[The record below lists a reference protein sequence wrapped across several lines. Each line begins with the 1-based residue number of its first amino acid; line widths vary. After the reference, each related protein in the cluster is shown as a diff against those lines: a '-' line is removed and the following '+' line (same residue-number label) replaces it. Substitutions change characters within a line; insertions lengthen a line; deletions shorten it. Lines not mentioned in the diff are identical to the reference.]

1 MERDAGSVARTKTG
15 NRIMSKSA
23 TKIAG
28 IVSIIAGI
36 LFIVAGGVTWGI
48 VSNQLAAENITVP
61 EDSSM
66 LPGDKVDGP
75 FSAYAQ
81 AQIINEHAL
90 AGTEGRTY
98 AELGSAMREVEEGSE
113 EHQAL
118 QQQRT
123 SVMNASFLRAS
134 LFTSV
139 VSYGVAALVMGL
151 GVLWILVGWALTT
164 LRTAPAAPVVSQD
177 RTPVTV

>member
-1 MERDAGSVARTKTG
+1 
-15 NRIMSKSA
+15 MSKSA

-36 LFIVAGGVTWGI
+36 VFIVAGGVTWGI
-48 VSNQLAAENITVP
+48 VSNQLAAENISVP

-66 LPGDKVDGP
+66 LPGDRVDGP

-81 AQIINEHAL
+81 AQIINKHAL

-98 AELGSAMREVEEGSE
+98 AELGAAMGEVEEGSE
-113 EHQAL
+113 EQQAL
-118 QQQRT
+118 QEQRT
-123 SVMNASFLRAS
+123 SVMTASFLRAS

>member
-1 MERDAGSVARTKTG
+1 MK
-15 NRIMSKSA
+15 NSA
-23 TKIAG
+23 AKIAG
-28 IVSIIAGI
+28 IISIIAGI
-36 LFIVAGGVTWGI
+36 VFIVAGGVTWGI

-98 AELGSAMREVEEGSE
+98 AELGAAMREVEEGSE

-151 GVLWILVGWALTT
+151 GVLWILVGWALTSLGRST
-164 LRTAPAAPVVSQD
+164 VPAYAATD
-177 RTPVTV
+177 RRVNV